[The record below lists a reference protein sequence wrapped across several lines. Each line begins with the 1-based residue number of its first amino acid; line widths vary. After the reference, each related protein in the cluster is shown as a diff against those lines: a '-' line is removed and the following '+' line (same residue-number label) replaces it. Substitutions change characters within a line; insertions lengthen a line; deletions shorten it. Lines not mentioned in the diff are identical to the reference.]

1 MHCSNGSEDLVC
13 FSEGV
18 KTLGIPLFDEK
29 GNQLHGKYDTRYNV
43 GSDEYIEILC
53 DIQEELSVN
62 KKIPLFEAQLPYF
75 KSICSLSVI
84 DSGYDLLM
92 VWETMCNE
100 YSIWPYSGGLFE
112 QPNKLVESF
121 MAIMVAR
128 NEYYTLREHKMRT
141 KINQDQ
147 RNSDRRSSMKGMR
160 L

>member
-13 FSEGV
+13 FSEGE
-18 KTLGIPLFDEK
+18 KTIGIPLFDEK
-29 GNQLHGKYDTRYNV
+29 GNPLSGNDIRYNV
-43 GSDEYIEILC
+43 GPDDYIEVLT
-53 DIQEELSVN
+53 DIQEELSVQ
-62 KKIPLFEAQLPYF
+62 KKMPLFEAQLSYF

-84 DSGYDLLM
+84 DSDYDLLM

-121 MAIMVAR
+121 ITIMVAR
-128 NEYYTLREHKMRT
+128 NEYYTLREHKMKT
-141 KINQDQ
+141 KIDQDQ
-147 RNSDRRSSMKGMR
+147 RNSERVSSMKGMR